1 MKIEVFEIA
10 SKEDKVYLELLEQ
23 YKNNPELQFMLHKSI
38 ILSELVLA
46 GDFRLISILS
56 EAIDMD
62 SIKVYLIKDMDND
75 TFLWV
80 IGKIIDDGNINMFPL
95 SKKQSKKLQLEI
107 RNVLIKK
114 NLMKKPAAKRP
125 VRRIG
130 FRSPK
135 P

>member
-1 MKIEVFEIA
+1 MKIEIFEIA

-23 YKNNPELQFMLHKSI
+23 YKNNPELQSMLHKSI
-38 ILSELVLA
+38 IPSELVLM
-46 GDFRLISILS
+46 GDFRLITMLS

-80 IGKIIDDGNINMFPL
+80 IGKFIDDGNINMFPL

-125 VRRIG
+125 VQRIG